1 MRKKCYKGRNRKNIA
16 GSMKVK
22 KKRPEEGLKE
32 KEQQCAECRNAV
44 KINKEG
50 DWKVKINNNDEMARN
65 KDKENS

>member
-1 MRKKCYKGRNRKNIA
+1 
-16 GSMKVK
+16 MKVK
-22 KKRPEEGLKE
+22 KKRPEEGVKE